1 MTNGSLAQG
10 PVDAPLVDVLVPV
23 YNAASTVEEA
33 LGSILAQSLTRF
45 RLIVV
50 DDGSTD
56 GTPGLLAR
64 MASNDSRMVV
74 VTRQNGG
81 IVDALNAGLAICRAR
96 YVARHDAD
104 DLAFP
109 ARLQLQFDYLERHP
123 DCVAVGGNAFH
134 IDGSGSRTGHVTT
147 FTESVVYDPFYVPSM
162 EPYLLHPFL
171 MVRREAIVAAGGY
184 RYVFHSEDTDL
195 YWRLSHAGRLANLV
209 DVLGEYRV
217 HAGSISSASVLN
229 GRIASIHAQLAS
241 VSEQRRRA
249 GREDLVFRRES
260 LADYRAA
267 DDLAAILRLATAPLD
282 ADERSYV
289 EVASAAKMVEVS
301 GYRPYALTPADRTT
315 IRDLLTR
322 HYHRVAR
329 RNRLYVVLKM
339 ILAWERLR
347 RQRLAPLA
355 LVPWLRLPAVLL
367 DAVVVLPARG
377 MRLLGRVAGRGASS
391 RR

>member
-1 MTNGSLAQG
+1 MTVIPPEDLE
-10 PVDAPLVDVLVPV
+10 PPLVDVLVPV

-33 LGSILAQSLTRF
+33 LGSILGQSLTRF

-64 MASNDSRMVV
+64 MASAEPRMTI
-74 VTRQNGG
+74 VTRPNGG
-81 IVDALNAGLAICRAR
+81 IVDALNAGLAICRAP

-109 ARLQLQFDYLERHP
+109 DRLRLQFDYLERNP

-134 IDGSGSRTGHVTT
+134 IDGSGARTGHVTG
-147 FTESVVYDPFYVPSM
+147 FREDVVCDPFYVPSM

-171 MVRREAIVAAGGY
+171 MVRRDAIVAAGGY

-195 YWRLSHAGRLANLV
+195 YWRLSHAGRLANLT

-249 GREDLVFRRES
+249 GRADLVFRRES

-267 DDLAAILRLATAPLD
+267 DDLASILRLATARLD
-282 ADERSYV
+282 VAERRYV

-315 IRDLLTR
+315 IRTLLTR
-322 HYHRVAR
+322 HYHDVAR

-339 ILAWERLR
+339 ILAPERLR

-355 LVPWLRLPAVLL
+355 FVPWLRLPAVLL
-367 DAVVVLPARG
+367 DALVVVPSRAR
-377 MRLLGRVAGRGASS
+377 RLLGRAAGRGTPRA
-391 RR
+391 